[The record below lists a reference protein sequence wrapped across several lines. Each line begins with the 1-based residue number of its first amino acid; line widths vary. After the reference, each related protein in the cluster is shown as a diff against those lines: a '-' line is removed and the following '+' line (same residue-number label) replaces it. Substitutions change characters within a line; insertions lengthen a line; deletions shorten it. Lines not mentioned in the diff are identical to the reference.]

1 MNSIDRAADVL
12 CHARHAVAL
21 TGAGVSTHSGIP
33 DFRSPGSG
41 MWEQVDPLE
50 VASVFAFRRKPE
62 AFFNWIRPLARLL
75 IEAQPNPAH
84 RALAQLET
92 TGVLKAVITQ
102 NIDGLHQRAGSRRVL
117 EVHGHLRECTC
128 VRCYRVFPT
137 EQFVET
143 FLSEGG
149 VPCCPSC
156 GNVLKP
162 NVILYGEQLP
172 ALAMQA
178 AQRETRQCDAMLI
191 AGSSLEVAPVSE
203 LPRSAQRSG
212 ARLVL
217 VNLQPTYLDE
227 QVDVMIC
234 GDVVDVLPQIV
245 QACGA
250 PSQNG

>member
-1 MNSIDRAADVL
+1 MNLIDRAADLL

-62 AFFNWIRPLARLL
+62 AFFEWIRPLARLL
-75 IEAQPNPAH
+75 VEAQPNPAH
-84 RALAQLET
+84 WALAQLET
-92 TGVLKAVITQ
+92 AGILKAVITQ
-102 NIDGLHQRAGSRRVL
+102 NIDGLHQRAGSRCVL

-128 VRCYRVFPT
+128 VRCYRVLPT
-137 EQFVET
+137 EQFIEA
-143 FLSEGG
+143 FLSDGG
-149 VPCCPSC
+149 VPRCPSC

-178 AQRETRQCDAMLI
+178 AQRETRQCDVMLI

-203 LPRSAQRSG
+203 LPRFAQRSG
-212 ARLVL
+212 ARLIL
-217 VNLQPTYLDE
+217 VNLQPTYLD
-227 QVDVMIC
+227 DVADATIC
-234 GDVVDVLPQIV
+234 GDVVDVLPQIA

-250 PSQNG
+250 PSQHG

>member
-1 MNSIDRAADVL
+1 MNLIDRAADLL

-33 DFRSPGSG
+33 DFRTPGSG
-41 MWEQVDPLE
+41 MWEQVDQME

-62 AFFNWIRPLARLL
+62 AFFNWIRPMVRLL

-84 RALAQLET
+84 LAVAQLEAA
-92 TGVLKAVITQ
+92 GILKAVITQ
-102 NIDGLHQRAGSRRVL
+102 NIDGLHQRAGSCHVL

-128 VRCYRVFPT
+128 VRCYRVFLT
-137 EQFVET
+137 EQFIET

-149 VPCCPSC
+149 TLHCPSC

-178 AQRETRQCDAMLI
+178 AQRETRQCDVMLI

-203 LPRSAQRSG
+203 LPRFAQHHG

-227 QVDVMIC
+227 QADVTIC
-234 GDVVDVLPQIV
+234 GDVVNVLPQIV